1 MNDGSKG
8 AAAPKP
14 YELPLDRRLNRVQR
28 IYVRNDAIKEAWG
41 VLNHSHDYSLR
52 LRETE
57 ACYII
62 GNSRCGKSETVKR
75 FIHERTGKHVI
86 EDQFIQIIE
95 GKDKHGKETKIFYA
109 DMTNGATPL
118 VATQEI
124 VGEIFG
130 DLKAGRLKEA
140 QAAPRLA
147 KWFKDEGVKM
157 FIIDEAQ
164 QLFNGQGPD
173 GPLKLAKW
181 LLALENSRSFAICLV
196 GAPELQLLL
205 KHMNAANERKG
216 AIGRLAPFDFKT
228 AEDKR
233 GFRKFVELFAVDL
246 PFLSSCILDE
256 NGHCNDSMLF
266 ALFYATRG
274 RPGALAKLSEHAT
287 IKAFEDPKTKG
298 SPVALELE
306 HYAAAFDLLLKY
318 DHRMNKKNPFRVK
331 DTKSLPAID
340 LSLFDEEQRAFR
352 LRAEAKKRSGKSPGI
367 YIYGD
372 V

>member
-1 MNDGSKG
+1 MTEAGKG
-8 AAAPKP
+8 AAALKP

-28 IYVRNDAIKEAWG
+28 IYIRHDAILEAWD
-41 VLNHSHDYSLR
+41 VLNHSHDHSLR

-86 EDQFIQIIE
+86 ENEFIQIIE

-118 VATQEI
+118 VATQTI
-124 VGEIFG
+124 VDEIFG

-147 KWFKDEGVKM
+147 KWFKSDGIKM

-173 GPLKLAKW
+173 APLKLAKW

-205 KHMNAANERKG
+205 KHMPAANERKG

-228 AEDKR
+228 EEDKR
-233 GFRKFVELFAVDL
+233 GFRKFVEKFARDL
-246 PFLSSCILDE
+246 PFRSSCILDE
-256 NGHCNDSMLF
+256 NGHCGDHMLF
-266 ALFYATRG
+266 VLFYATRG

-287 IKAFEDPKTKG
+287 IKAFEDPKSNG
-298 SPVALELE
+298 SPLTLELE
-306 HYAAAFDLLLKY
+306 HYAAAFDLLLKH
-318 DHRMNKKNPFRVK
+318 DHRMNKKNPFRIKDVK
-331 DTKSLPAID
+331 NLPAIE
-340 LSLFDEEQRAFR
+340 LSLFEEEQKAFQVK
-352 LRAEAKKRSGKSPGI
+352 AEEKKRRGKSPGSQL
-367 YIYGD
+367 YGRG
-372 V
+372 